1 MLKELFDRRSI
12 RRYEDRPVEPEKL
25 TELLRAAMN
34 APTARNTQGW
44 RFLVL
49 QDRSTLRE
57 MTTLSPYTG
66 MMASAGAAILVL
78 ADREANP
85 LEGYLLQDCAAAIE
99 NILSEAVHQG
109 LGACWCGIAPRTERI
124 DAFRDYF
131 HLPNRMLP
139 VGIVALGY
147 PAESRPR
154 EDQFDPEKV
163 RYWTGASPEEEA
175 I

>member
-85 LEGYLLQDCAAAIE
+85 LEG
-99 NILSEAVHQG
+99 
-109 LGACWCGIAPRTERI
+109 
-124 DAFRDYF
+124 
-131 HLPNRMLP
+131 
-139 VGIVALGY
+139 
-147 PAESRPR
+147 
-154 EDQFDPEKV
+154 
-163 RYWTGASPEEEA
+163 
-175 I
+175 